1 MYSSQNEVLNT
12 HGLQKSMFEFRAVEK
27 RPATACGA
35 ISTNHYLVEAS
46 RLAFFIALTL
56 MIG

>member
-12 HGLQKSMFEFRAVEK
+12 HGLQKSMFEFRAAEK
-27 RPATACGA
+27 RPASACGG

-46 RLAFFIALTL
+46 RLAFSIALTL
-56 MIG
+56 IMG